1 MYMVNSFVNVISLVI
16 SAKNLSDA
24 SKYIKE
30 YRDLLK
36 KAKDKQIKIE
46 ETYDWLVKELT
57 KILDIKK
64 GELIEQFHDG

>member
-36 KAKDKQIKIE
+36 RATNKQIEIQKV
-46 ETYDWLVKELT
+46 YDGLVKELT